1 MGQGHAPRGSNQQL
15 DAQALFQRIQPA
27 PDDGGRNPLG
37 LGRRRHAAML
47 NHRHKGFY
55 LFEFVHNIRRF
66 MGWRGGVNLGF
77 NTFYISVVHEF
88 AQSITT
94 KEDI

>member
-15 DAQALFQRIQPA
+15 DAQTLFQRIQSA
-27 PDDGGRNPLG
+27 PNDGGGHPLN
-37 LGRRRHAAML
+37 LGRSRHAAVL

-88 AQSITT
+88 AQSITI

>member
-1 MGQGHAPRGSNQQL
+1 MGQGYAPRGSNQQL

-27 PDDGGRNPLG
+27 PDDGGGNTFN
-37 LGRRRHAAML
+37 LGRSRHAAML

-77 NTFYISVVHEF
+77 NIF
-88 AQSITT
+88 
-94 KEDI
+94 

>member
-27 PDDGGRNPLG
+27 PDDGGRYPLG
-37 LGRRRHAAML
+37 LGGRRHAAML

-55 LFEFVHNIRRF
+55 LFEFVHNIRGV
-66 MGWRGGVNLGF
+66 MGWRDHPNWGF
-77 NTFYISVVHEF
+77 NMFYTLVLREF
-88 AQSITT
+88 ASR
-94 KEDI
+94 

>member
-1 MGQGHAPRGSNQQL
+1 
-15 DAQALFQRIQPA
+15 
-27 PDDGGRNPLG
+27 
-37 LGRRRHAAML
+37 
-47 NHRHKGFY
+47 
-55 LFEFVHNIRRF
+55 